1 MDVIKKLDSRHSL
14 CRCMECSNSYK
25 VKHSPSDI
33 NHISH
38 LCDMCSSITNQPMTQ
53 ELAIKFFNYD
63 EESGLLSWRL
73 PTRKAKVGSPV
84 GSISDTGYLRIK
96 VGSKSYA
103 IHRLIWLMKTGKF
116 PDQIDHI
123 DHVRSNN
130 AWDNLRE
137 VDYTGN
143 ARNMRKSVRNTSGV
157 VGVSFDTNANK
168 WRASIGSKGTLKF
181 IGLFDTLD
189 EAAKARKNA
198 ERIENYHPNHGAIM

>member
-1 MDVIKKLDSRHSL
+1 
-14 CRCMECSNSYK
+14 
-25 VKHSPSDI
+25 
-33 NHISH
+33 
-38 LCDMCSSITNQPMTQ
+38 MTQ

-63 EESGLLSWRL
+63 EESGLLSWKRHRSKNKIDT
-73 PTRKAKVGSPV
+73 PI
-84 GSISDTGYLRIK
+84 GSISDTGCVRIK
-96 VGSKSYA
+96 IGGKNYA

-116 PDQIDHI
+116 PDQVGHI
-123 DHVRSNN
+123 DHNRSNN

-137 VDYTGN
+137 VDYTGR

-189 EAAKARKNA
+189 EATKARKNA
-198 ERIENYHPNHGAIM
+198 EHIENYHPNHGAIM